1 MGQIPYGY
9 RIENGAAVIVP
20 EEAAQIRLIFQNYI
34 AGMSLQSA
42 ARAAGH
48 PMVHSTVRRMLQ
60 RKCYLGD
67 AFYPAILDKET
78 YARANAEWQ
87 HRADVMQRLG
97 KTRRKPVFPQTSFS
111 LELPQQM
118 PELIGNT
125 PFQQAEYL
133 YHLIENKE

>member
-1 MGQIPYGY
+1 M
-9 RIENGAAVIVP
+9 
-20 EEAAQIRLIFQNYI
+20 
-34 AGMSLQSA
+34 M
-42 ARAAGH
+42 
-48 PMVHSTVRRMLQ
+48 Q

-78 YARANAEWQ
+78 YDRANAEWQ

-97 KTRRKPVFPQTSFS
+97 KTRRKPVCPQTKFL
-111 LELPQQM
+111 LELPQQI
-118 PELIGNT
+118 PELDRNT

>member
-1 MGQIPYGY
+1 MGHTPYGY
-9 RIENGAAVIVP
+9 RIENGSAVVV
-20 EEAAQIRLIFQNYI
+20 EKEAETIRQIFRNYLS
-34 AGMSLQSA
+34 GMSLSESA
-42 ARAAGH
+42 KSAGLTI
-48 PMVHSTVRRMLQ
+48 VHSMVKRMLG

-97 KTRRKPVFPQTSFS
+97 KTRRKPVCPQTKF
-111 LELPQQM
+111 LLKLPQKI
-118 PELIGNT
+118 PELDGNT

-133 YHLIENKE
+133 YHLIQSKE

>member
-9 RIENGAAVIVP
+9 RIENGAAVIIP

-48 PMVHSTVRRMLQ
+48 PMAHSTVRRMLQ

-97 KTRRKPVFPQTSFS
+97 KTRRKPVCPQTKFL
-111 LELPQQM
+111 LEL

-133 YHLIENKE
+133 YHLIQSKE

>member
-9 RIENGAAVIVP
+9 RIENGAAVIIP
-20 EEAAQIRLIFQNYI
+20 AEAAQIRLIFQNYI

-48 PMVHSTVRRMLQ
+48 PMAHSTVRRMLQ

-78 YARANAEWQ
+78 YARANAAENTRIRWKHAISTSRISLSFDSKQ
-87 HRADVMQRLG
+87 GVMQQCQ
-97 KTRRKPVFPQTSFS
+97 KS
-111 LELPQQM
+111 LQFH
-118 PELIGNT
+118 PES
-125 PFQQAEYL
+125 
-133 YHLIENKE
+133 KEIML

>member
-9 RIENGAAVIVP
+9 RIKNGAAVIISA
-20 EEAAQIRLIFQNYI
+20 EAAQIRLIFQNYI

-48 PMVHSTVRRMLQ
+48 PMAHSTVRRMLQ

-87 HRADVMQRLG
+87 HRADV
-97 KTRRKPVFPQTSFS
+97 SS
-111 LELPQQM
+111 DLEKRGESPYVHRQNFCWNCRSKYQ
-118 PELIGNT
+118 N
-125 PFQQAEYL
+125 
-133 YHLIENKE
+133 

>member
-9 RIENGAAVIVP
+9 RIENGAAVIIP
-20 EEAAQIRLIFQNYI
+20 AEAAQIRLIF
-34 AGMSLQSA
+34 
-42 ARAAGH
+42 
-48 PMVHSTVRRMLQ
+48 PMAHSTVRRMMQ

-97 KTRRKPVFPQTSFS
+97 KTRRKPVCPQTKFL
-111 LELPQQM
+111 LELPQQI
-118 PELIGNT
+118 PELDRNT

>member
-9 RIENGAAVIVP
+9 RIENGAAVIIP
-20 EEAAQIRLIFQNYI
+20 AEAAQIRLIFQNY
-34 AGMSLQSA
+34 
-42 ARAAGH
+42 RAAGH
-48 PMVHSTVRRMLQ
+48 PMAHSTVRRMLQ

-67 AFYPAILDKET
+67 AFYPAILEKET

-97 KTRRKPVFPQTSFS
+97 KTRRKPVCPQTKFL
-111 LELPQQM
+111 LELPQQI
-118 PELIGNT
+118 PELDGNT

-133 YHLIENKE
+133 YHLIQNKE

>member
-9 RIENGAAVIVP
+9 RIENGAAVIIP
-20 EEAAQIRLIFQNYI
+20 AEAAQIRLIFQNYI

-48 PMVHSTVRRMLQ
+48 PMAHSTVRRMMQ

-78 YARANAEWQ
+78 YDRANAEWQ

-97 KTRRKPVFPQTSFS
+97 KTRERSKY
-111 LELPQQM
+111 E
-118 PELIGNT
+118 E
-125 PFQQAEYL
+125 
-133 YHLIENKE
+133 K

>member
-9 RIENGAAVIVP
+9 RIENGAAVIIP
-20 EEAAQIRLIFQNYI
+20 AEAAQIRLIFQNYI

-48 PMVHSTVRRMLQ
+48 PMAHSTVRRMMQ

-67 AFYPAILDKET
+67 AFYLH
-78 YARANAEWQ
+78 RANAEWQ

-97 KTRRKPVFPQTSFS
+97 KTRRKPVCPQTKFL
-111 LELPQQM
+111 LELPQQI
-118 PELIGNT
+118 PELDGNT

>member
-9 RIENGAAVIVP
+9 RIENGAAVIIP

-48 PMVHSTVRRMLQ
+48 PMAHSTVRRMLQ

-67 AFYPAILDKET
+67 AFIRQFWTKKHMLG
-78 YARANAEWQ
+78 Q
-87 HRADVMQRLG
+87 MQSG
-97 KTRRKPVFPQTSFS
+97 SIV
-111 LELPQQM
+111 QM
-118 PELIGNT
+118 
-125 PFQQAEYL
+125 
-133 YHLIENKE
+133 